1 MQVYTKIL
9 LGMAV
14 GVVVGALLGPTS
26 AFLPHDLYLIREGKP
41 FRLQSDRFDPASVIA
56 WPADREARLMIVET
70 ITERQGDR
78 LGRFHDV
85 PVWARVRFPTEALS
99 HEGKVQSESRK
110 EGWLQLTSERLP
122 EGGFRVSPT
131 PISRAGER
139 IISWLNPIGQVFLRL
154 LRMVIVPL
162 VFTSLVVG
170 VASLGDLR
178 HLGRLGGRAV
188 GLYLITTALAVTI
201 GLACALV
208 IQPGN
213 VISATD
219 RLTLLAQFSVSAD
232 TAASA
237 AASAPSLAET
247 LLAIIPT
254 NPVAAFTNSDMLQII
269 FFAIVVGIALTT
281 LRSDIA
287 APVVSFCDSIQQ
299 TMIVVIHAIML
310 LAPFGVAALIAEV
323 VGTSGLSILNAL
335 LVYSLTVLL
344 GLLLHAGGVYG
355 VLVRFLGARSWG
367 AFLRAIRPAQLIAF
381 STSSSS
387 ATLPVSLECAQ
398 ERLGVRRSVSSFV
411 LPLGATVNM
420 DGTALYQ
427 GVAAVFIAQVFHL
440 DLSFVAQLSIIL
452 TATLASIGA
461 AGVPGAGMITL
472 MMVLTAAGIPPN
484 GLALILGVDRLLDMF
499 RSAVNVTG
507 DLAVAAVLDAHEG
520 ERAVEIRLKNRDEKT
535 SLLS

>member
-9 LGMAV
+9 LGMV
-14 GVVVGALLGPTS
+14 IGVLLGVLFGPS
-26 AFLPHDLYLIREGKP
+26 SVFLDHDLYLIRNVTNV
-41 FRLQSDRFDPASVIA
+41 RLQSDRFDPSSVMTLTA
-56 WPADREARLMIVET
+56 NREARLAIVKI
-70 ITERQGDR
+70 ITERQVDW
-78 LGRFHDV
+78 LGHSHEV
-85 PVWARVRFPTEALS
+85 PVWAHVRFPLD
-99 HEGKVQSESRK
+99 VLQQESRAK
-110 EGWLQLTSERLP
+110 SEGQGEGWLRIDSEPLP

-131 PISRAGER
+131 PVSYVGELV
-139 IISWLNPIGQVFLRL
+139 ISWLSPIGKVFLRL

-188 GLYLITTALAVTI
+188 GLYLITTAFAVTI
-201 GLACALV
+201 GLACAAM

-213 VISATD
+213 FIAEAD
-219 RLTLLAQFSVSAD
+219 RVTLLAQFSATAD
-232 TAASA
+232 NAASA
-237 AASAPSLAET
+237 ATAAPSLSAA
-247 LLAIIPT
+247 LLSIIPT
-254 NPVAAFTNSDMLQII
+254 NPLASFTNGDMLQII

-281 LRSDIA
+281 LRSEIA
-287 APVVSFCDSIQQ
+287 APVVGFCDSIQQ
-299 TMIVVIHAIML
+299 AMIVVIHAIML

-323 VGTSGLSILNAL
+323 VGASGLGILNAL
-335 LVYSLTVLL
+335 LIYSLTVLL
-344 GLLLHAGGVYG
+344 GLLLHVGVVYG
-355 VLVRFLGARSWG
+355 LIIRFLGARSWR
-367 AFLRAIRPAQLIAF
+367 AFLRAVRPAQLIAF

-398 ERLGVRRSVSSFV
+398 ERLRVRRSVSSFV

-427 GVAAVFIAQVFHL
+427 GVAAVFIAQVFHM
-440 DLSFVAQLSIIL
+440 DLSFIAQLSIIL

-472 MMVLTAAGIPPN
+472 MMVLTTAGIPPS

-507 DLAVAAVLDAHEG
+507 DLTVAAVLDAHEG
-520 ERAVEIRLKNRDEKT
+520 ELAE
-535 SLLS
+535 

>member
-9 LGMAV
+9 LGMVIGVLV
-14 GVVVGALLGPTS
+14 GVFFGPS
-26 AFLPHDLYLIREGKP
+26 SLFLDHDLYLIRDVNNIH
-41 FRLQSDRFDPASVIA
+41 LQGDRFDPSSTLTLA
-56 WPADREARLMIVET
+56 ADQEIRLAIVET
-70 ITERQGDR
+70 ITERQEDR
-78 LGRFHDV
+78 LGHSYEV
-85 PVWARVRFPTEALS
+85 PVWARVRFPLKALQEES
-99 HEGKVQSESRK
+99 KRQSENQG
-110 EGWLQLTSERLP
+110 EGWLRIHSEPLSA
-122 EGGFRVSPT
+122 GGFRLSPM
-131 PISRAGER
+131 PISHTGEL
-139 IISWLNPIGQVFLRL
+139 IISWLSPIGKIFLRL

-188 GLYLITTALAVTI
+188 SLYLITTAFAVSI
-201 GLACALV
+201 GLGCASM

-213 VISATD
+213 FIAEAD
-219 RLTLLAQFSVSAD
+219 RMTLLAQFSATAD
-232 TAASA
+232 DAASA
-237 AASAPSLAET
+237 ATAAPSLSAA
-247 LLAIIPT
+247 LLSIIPT
-254 NPVAAFTNSDMLQII
+254 NPLASFTNGDMLQII

-281 LRSDIA
+281 LRSEISM
-287 APVVSFCDSIQQ
+287 PVVSFCDSIQQ
-299 TMIVVIHAIML
+299 AMIVVIHAIML

-323 VGTSGLSILNAL
+323 VGTSGLGILNAL
-335 LVYSLTVLL
+335 LVYSLTVIL
-344 GLLLHAGGVYG
+344 GLLLHVGGVYG
-355 VLVRFLGARSWG
+355 LLVRFLGRRSLL
-367 AFLRAIRPAQLIAF
+367 AFLQDIRPAQLIAF

-398 ERLGVRRSVSSFV
+398 ERLKVRRSVSSFV

-440 DLSFVAQLSIIL
+440 KLSFLSQLSIIL

-472 MMVLTAAGIPPN
+472 MMVLTTAGIPPS

-499 RSAVNVTG
+499 RSSVNVTG
-507 DLAVAAVLDAHEG
+507 DLAVTAVLDAHE
-520 ERAVEIRLKNRDEKT
+520 DELT
-535 SLLS
+535 GLG